1 MSKLQFRVLGPLE
14 VVDGERIIRLPQG
27 KERALLAILLVSA
40 NTVVSRD
47 RLIDALWGAQPPE
60 TAPTALHGLVSQL
73 RRHLGADSD
82 GQSQERLVVTQPPG
96 YVIRIEQG
104 QLDLDEFERLV
115 DKGRNALIDGSAAE
129 AALLLGRALE
139 LWRGQALE
147 GLDYESFAQ
156 PEVARLH
163 EERLM
168 ALEDRNEAELV
179 LGRHAQSVGELTEL
193 VAQHP
198 LRERLRAQLMLALYR
213 CGRQADAL
221 GAYQDGRRIL
231 RRQLGIEPGP
241 ELRQLEGAIL
251 RQDPE
256 LGRASKHWL
265 RPRRSRWRKALAGA
279 LAVAALTGLVV
290 VALGG
295 FRSSDAATVSIAP
308 HSIAVIDAMK
318 NTVVDDIHVGGYPG
332 PVTAGAGSVWVS
344 NIADATIS
352 RIDPHTRRVVGTSG
366 LTRALDLAV
375 RGVQLWAAN
384 GGDPGHATK
393 PPGTVLQFHLATAR
407 TRTIHVGPRVAG
419 GEEQTTIALDENAAW
434 VGNQESST
442 VRRIDLR
449 TGKVLATIK
458 RVFPG
463 GVSAGHSG
471 VWVSDPR
478 RGRILRIDPLTS
490 RVVGTVAIPGRPTRL
505 VVGEHAVWVTTR
517 APDSAVW
524 RVDSRTNR
532 VVATIPIRG
541 TPARIAVGAG
551 AVWVTSFRWTSN
563 RDAASRGLVTKI
575 DPRANRVVA
584 EIRVGDRADGLAVA
598 GGLVWVA
605 VGPRR

>member
-1 MSKLQFRVLGPLE
+1 VSRVQFRVLGPLE
-14 VVDGERIIRLPQG
+14 VVDGERMVSLPQG
-27 KERALLAILLVSA
+27 KERALLAILLVNA
-40 NTVVSRD
+40 NAVVSRD

-73 RRHLGADSD
+73 RRHLGAEADD
-82 GQSQERLVVTQPPG
+82 QSREGLVVTQPPG
-96 YVIRIEQG
+96 YLIRIEQG

-129 AALLLGRALE
+129 AALLFGRALE
-139 LWRGQALE
+139 LWRGPALE
-147 GLDYESFAQ
+147 GVDYENFAQ
-156 PEVARLH
+156 PEVARLQ

-168 ALEDRNEAELV
+168 TIEDRNEAELA
-179 LGRHAQSVGELTEL
+179 LGRHAQLVGELTEL

-198 LRERLRAQLMLALYR
+198 LRERLRGQLMLALYR

-231 RRQLGIEPGP
+231 QRQLGIAPGP
-241 ELRQLEGAIL
+241 ELRQLERAIL
-251 RQDPE
+251 HQDPE
-256 LGRASKHWL
+256 LGRASKYWL
-265 RPRRSRWRKALAGA
+265 RAARSRWRKALAGA
-279 LAVAALTGLVV
+279 LAVAASASVVV

-295 FRSSDAATVSIAP
+295 FRSSDATVAIVP
-308 HSIAVIDAMK
+308 HSIAVIDATK
-318 NTVVDDIHVGGYPG
+318 NAVVDDIPVGGYPG

-352 RIDPHTRRVVGTSG
+352 RIDPRTHRVVGTNG

-375 RGVQLWAAN
+375 RGVHLWAAN
-384 GGDPGHATK
+384 GGDPGHATR

-407 TRTIHVGPRVAG
+407 TRTIRVGPRVAG
-419 GEEQTTIALDENAAW
+419 GEEQTTIALGENAVW

-442 VRRIDLR
+442 VRRIDLA
-449 TGKVLATIK
+449 TGKTLATIK

-463 GVSAGHSG
+463 GVGAGRSG
-471 VWVSDPR
+471 VWASDPR
-478 RGRILRIDPLTS
+478 RGRIVHIDPSTN

-505 VVGEHAVWVTTR
+505 VVGDHAVWVTTR
-517 APDSAVW
+517 VPNSAVW
-524 RVDSRTNR
+524 RVDSRTSR

-551 AVWVTSFRWTSN
+551 AVWVTSFEWTSKHV
-563 RDAASRGLVTKI
+563 AAFGGLVTRI

-598 GGLVWVA
+598 AGLVWVA